1 MSRGIFADR
10 NNVHAVSG
18 FGPLNWILEMVPRE
32 MNSIVHP
39 FLGQSVEVFKLS
51 PGQNLGGPGLILD
64 QNQLI
69 SVTKYKINTIISQ
82 VTVDFKHLKAFKRR
96 NYPLGC
102 MCRVIPRLFLAGY
115 FKVYSQK
122 SLIVRTCFFLNKLWI
137 TPVMMNQLLL
147 IESFY
152 LFLAFLTVYACR

>member
-1 MSRGIFADR
+1 
-10 NNVHAVSG
+10 
-18 FGPLNWILEMVPRE
+18 MVPRE

-82 VTVDFKHLKAFKRR
+82 VTVDFKQHKALKRR
-96 NYPLGC
+96 NNPLGY
-102 MCRVIPRLFLAGY
+102 MCRVIPRLLLAGY
-115 FKVYSQK
+115 FKVYTQESV
-122 SLIVRTCFFLNKLWI
+122 IIPTCFF
-137 TPVMMNQLLL
+137 
-147 IESFY
+147 S
-152 LFLAFLTVYACR
+152 

>member
-1 MSRGIFADR
+1 
-10 NNVHAVSG
+10 
-18 FGPLNWILEMVPRE
+18 

-96 NYPLGC
+96 NYPLGTC
-102 MCRVIPRLFLAGY
+102 AASYRDFSSLDISKFIPRNL
-115 FKVYSQK
+115 
-122 SLIVRTCFFLNKLWI
+122 
-137 TPVMMNQLLL
+137 
-147 IESFY
+147 
-152 LFLAFLTVYACR
+152 